1 MPSDLSFE
9 RVALMSGEVVARPQA
24 KRRQVLGYSEVA
36 SSETPLP
43 VGLGP
48 LSLLLARTGT
58 LSVGE
63 RLAGPTTEP
72 ERLVAGSLAYVQA
85 IASALPID
93 EEDERIVDALV
104 AKRTAN
110 HPVRPIRR
118 REGDPR

>member
-1 MPSDLSFE
+1 
-9 RVALMSGEVVARPQA
+9 MSRM
-24 KRRQVLGYSEVA
+24 
-36 SSETPLP
+36 
-43 VGLGP
+43 
-48 LSLLLARTGT
+48 
-58 LSVGE
+58 
-63 RLAGPTTEP
+63 AGPTTEP

-85 IASALPID
+85 VASALPID